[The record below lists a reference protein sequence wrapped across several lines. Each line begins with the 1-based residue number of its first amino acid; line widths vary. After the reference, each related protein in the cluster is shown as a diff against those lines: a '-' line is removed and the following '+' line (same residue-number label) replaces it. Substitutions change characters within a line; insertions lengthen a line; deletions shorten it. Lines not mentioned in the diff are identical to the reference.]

1 MYQAATLRSLPARLG
16 KGLSAALV
24 ATALAACSPAPE
36 QRLLEDTAKAS
47 LMPAYRDFADTAT
60 QLAAATQRFCAA
72 PSQQALD
79 ASRELWRNS
88 AVAWSGLQVKHFGP
102 VTVDNVSWKVQ
113 FWPDRKNLVA
123 RKMEAFL
130 QSGTSIDAQSIAD
143 ASVVIQGLN
152 ALEYL
157 LFDAKAGQLSR
168 YQGDDTRR
176 CAALQAVASHQQQVS
191 RELYQSWLP
200 EHGDYLGTFTQ
211 PGEGNLSFPDSQ
223 LAVAT
228 LIESLVEGAELV
240 SRDRLS
246 RPMGSD
252 RKPAIAQPY
261 MLEWWRSGFSAESIL
276 GSLNAMQRLYLADKL
291 YGLDD
296 YLRDRGQ
303 RALADNISAAFEKC
317 ITAAQDLDGSLFE
330 QLSSGADTGKAQA
343 LLAEVQALLVMLKD
357 ELPAALDITLS
368 FNGSDGD

>member
-1 MYQAATLRSLPARLG
+1 MYQAATLRFFSGRLS
-16 KGLSAALV
+16 KGLAATAVAAAL
-24 ATALAACSPAPE
+24 TACSPAPE
-36 QRLLEDTAKAS
+36 QRLLESTAKAS
-47 LMPAYRDFADTAT
+47 LLPAYQGFADTAT
-60 QLAAATQRFCAA
+60 QLATATQRFCAA
-72 PSQQALD
+72 PSQQTLD

-102 VTVDNVSWKVQ
+102 VTEDNVSWKIQ

-130 QSGTSIDAQSIAD
+130 QNGEAITTQSIAD

-157 LFDAKAGQLSR
+157 LFDEKAGQLAN
-168 YQGDDTRR
+168 YQEKDDRR
-176 CAALQAVASHQQQVS
+176 CETLQAIAAHQQNVS
-191 RELYQSWLP
+191 RSLYESWLP
-200 EHGDYLGTFTQ
+200 DHGDYLKTFTH
-211 PGEGNLSFPDSQ
+211 PGKDNISFPDTQ

-240 SRDRLS
+240 GRDKLS

-252 RKPAIAQPY
+252 RKPAIPQPY
-261 MLEWWRSGFSAESIL
+261 MLEWWRSGFSAQSIL
-276 GSLNAMQRLYLADKL
+276 SSLNAMQRLFLADKL

-303 RALADNISAAFEKC
+303 SALAEKISVAFERC
-317 ITAAQDLDGSLFE
+317 ITAAQNIDGSLFE
-330 QLSSGADTGKAQA
+330 QLSNGGDTSQEQT
-343 LLAEVQALLVMLKD
+343 LLAEVQALLVLLKD
-357 ELPAALDITLS
+357 ELPASLNITLS
-368 FNGSDGD
+368 FNGADGD